1 MPKILDRPV
10 DPVSIHASGKIIVL
24 RIKDADYG
32 NRLLRL
38 SPSEARLVA
47 HALLAEGGKTRR
59 KVKLNHYRRAVVS
72 W

>member
-1 MPKILDRPV
+1 MDMPKILDRPV
-10 DPVSIHASGKIIVL
+10 DPVSIHASEKIIVL

-47 HALLAEGGKTRR
+47 HALLAEAE
-59 KVKLNHYRRAVVS
+59 KLAEKSN
-72 W
+72 